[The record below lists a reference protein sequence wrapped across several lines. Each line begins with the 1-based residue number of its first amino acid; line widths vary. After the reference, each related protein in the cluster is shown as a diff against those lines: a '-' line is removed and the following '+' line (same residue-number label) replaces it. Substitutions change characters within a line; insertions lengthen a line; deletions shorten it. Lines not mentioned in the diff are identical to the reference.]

1 MPNHRSSLQ
10 APGHRGAALDA
21 APIAIEARAMNKKE
35 ASPDSRQL
43 GLDRR
48 TSYRFSI
55 IARRQTRCL
64 AEMHSAAC
72 GLSVNG
78 WKLLSVVEYFGPLSA
93 SEAGAHTSLEPAK
106 VTRGIDSLVDQGL
119 VLRRAD
125 PSDRRR
131 IILSLSAR
139 GKRIHA
145 KVEQVSRALER
156 ELLSV
161 LTSEELETLYRALDK
176 LERRSSEVF
185 TGNSAWRQIVGASPA
200 RRKHSI
206 RQRLRPRTG

>member
-1 MPNHRSSLQ
+1 MIRMPK
-10 APGHRGAALDA
+10 
-21 APIAIEARAMNKKE
+21 NKKSG
-35 ASPDSRQL
+35 SPDSRQL

-119 VLRRAD
+119 VLRRED
-125 PSDRRR
+125 PADRRR
-131 IILSLSAR
+131 IVLSLSAR
-139 GKRIHA
+139 GKRIHS
-145 KVEQVSRALER
+145 KVERVSRALER

-161 LTSEELETLYRALDK
+161 LTSEERETLYLALDK
-176 LERRSSEVF
+176 LERRSSEIF
-185 TGNSAWRQIVGASPA
+185 TADSAWRQIVGPSPA
-200 RRKHSI
+200 CRANPSRR
-206 RQRLRPRTG
+206 RPRPRAG

>member
-1 MPNHRSSLQ
+1 MSLS
-10 APGHRGAALDA
+10 
-21 APIAIEARAMNKKE
+21 KE
-35 ASPDSRQL
+35 KASPGSRQL

-119 VLRRAD
+119 VLRRED
-125 PSDRRR
+125 PVDRRR
-131 IILSLSAR
+131 IILSLSAQ
-139 GKRIHA
+139 GKRIHR
-145 KVEQVSRALER
+145 KVERVSRALER
-156 ELLSV
+156 ELLTV
-161 LTSEELETLYRALDK
+161 LTSNELEILYLALDK
-176 LERRSSEVF
+176 LERRSSEIF
-185 TGNSAWRQIVGASPA
+185 TGTDAWRDIVAASPT
-200 RRKHSI
+200 RRKKSI
-206 RQRLRPRTG
+206 RQLVRPRTG